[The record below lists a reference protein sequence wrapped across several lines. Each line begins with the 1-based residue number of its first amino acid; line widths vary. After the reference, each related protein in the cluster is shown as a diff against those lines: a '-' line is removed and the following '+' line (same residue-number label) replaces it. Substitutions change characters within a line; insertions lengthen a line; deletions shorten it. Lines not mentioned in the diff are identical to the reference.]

1 MDYRVQYYSTK
12 AVQNYSSQADY
23 ENSSTADGAWRAP
36 KKRIL
41 LRSRRA
47 RIARAAWLRAGAQI
61 IAEVVPAWIDDVSFC
76 YTEDA
81 PAAMRISRIS
91 TERLFVRSVARTRGS
106 TSIHAS
112 PRIAVRLT

>member
-1 MDYRVQYYSTK
+1 MRKIRQPRMALRARGKIYRL
-12 AVQNYSSQADY
+12 QA
-23 ENSSTADGAWRAP
+23 RH
-36 KKRIL
+36 
-41 LRSRRA
+41 A
-47 RIARAAWLRAGAQI
+47 RIAGRRAVAGAQI
-61 IAEVVPAWIDDVSFC
+61 IAEVIPAWIDDVSFC

-91 TERLFVRSVARTRGS
+91 TERLFVRSVERTRGS